1 MDFQFIDW
9 VFIVG
14 YVVVVFG
21 IAIKSSQEMGEGA
34 PDRTDREIAEEKYL
48 ADRSLTFVESICSII
63 ATEVSAL
70 TIVGVPAFAY
80 NKDFSFL
87 QIYLGAIAARL
98 VIALV
103 FLPRV
108 YGKGLTIYEV
118 MARDFGLPSGRRAVA
133 LFYAI
138 SKIVSIGV
146 RLFSASILL
155 ATFIDVSVIM
165 AVVLV
170 TLVTLVYIQ
179 FGGLKTVARTDIFQL
194 ALFLFG
200 GVVAHVL
207 IPRAAG
213 TSWGELMQV
222 AQAAGKTTILDFTN
236 PWPFVIGIMGGI
248 LFDMSTHGV
257 DQDYAQRL
265 TANRSLRSG
274 QLAIFLSSFA
284 SVAIGLLFLGI
295 GALLWAFYQSHP
307 VPEGLPGADYLF
319 PHFIV
324 TYFPVGMKGLMVAA
338 VLAAT
343 MSTLD
348 STVNALSATMYN
360 DIFPERQKTRTEFW
374 SVVDSVVMGLLILA
388 IAILSSKYDGLLLLG
403 LKAQSWTGGSLLA
416 LFVSKLVLR
425 KYFHYRLDLVSVV
438 GAYAVGMTGVYVNT
452 QVLAWDWNLNVYWG
466 FVLALIYLKLL
477 SQLRTQE

>member
-1 MDFQFIDW
+1 
-9 VFIVG
+9 
-14 YVVVVFG
+14 
-21 IAIKSSQEMGEGA
+21 
-34 PDRTDREIAEEKYL
+34 
-48 ADRSLTFVESICSII
+48 
-63 ATEVSAL
+63 
-70 TIVGVPAFAY
+70 
-80 NKDFSFL
+80 
-87 QIYLGAIAARL
+87 
-98 VIALV
+98 
-103 FLPRV
+103 
-108 YGKGLTIYEV
+108 
-118 MARDFGLPSGRRAVA
+118 
-133 LFYAI
+133 
-138 SKIVSIGV
+138 
-146 RLFSASILL
+146 
-155 ATFIDVSVIM
+155 
-165 AVVLV
+165 
-170 TLVTLVYIQ
+170 
-179 FGGLKTVARTDIFQL
+179 
-194 ALFLFG
+194 
-200 GVVAHVL
+200 
-207 IPRAAG
+207 
-213 TSWGELMQV
+213 MQV